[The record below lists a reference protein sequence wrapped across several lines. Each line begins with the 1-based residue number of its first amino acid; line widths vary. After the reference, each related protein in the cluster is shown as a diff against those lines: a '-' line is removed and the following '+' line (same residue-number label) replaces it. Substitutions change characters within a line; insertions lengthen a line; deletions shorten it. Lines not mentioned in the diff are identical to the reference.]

1 MELNSSDVCQ
11 VKLFDPHGDPSNVGL
26 AWKWWLRGFELY
38 STGRG
43 VQNADQKRALLLHCA
58 GIEVQDIYFSLK
70 EEDGADGFEKT
81 VQTLSV
87 HFEPKINVPYERYC
101 FRSMAQSADESVEQF
116 IVRLRQRAVRC
127 NFQNTDEEI
136 RDQVIEKCRSH
147 KIRTKLLIKGHDL
160 TLDQLR
166 TIATTVEMTDKQV
179 KEMDSGTHV
188 NVVQRRHERY
198 DKTAQH
204 GGKGTEPV
212 APRGKCYRCGR
223 PGTLCK
229 G

>member
-1 MELNSSDVCQ
+1 MCRMKDIVSEAWHRVPTNQSSSLSFGFDRE
-11 VKLFDPHGDPSNVGL
+11 LFDV
-26 AWKWWLRGFELY
+26 
-38 STGRG
+38 
-43 VQNADQKRALLLHCA
+43 
-58 GIEVQDIYFSLK
+58 I
-70 EEDGADGFEKT
+70 
-81 VQTLSV
+81 
-87 HFEPKINVPYERYC
+87 
-101 FRSMAQSADESVEQF
+101 
-116 IVRLRQRAVRC
+116 
-127 NFQNTDEEI
+127 FQNTDEEI

-198 DKTAQH
+198 DKTVQH

-223 PGTLCK
+223 PGHFAKDKDCPARSRECNKCGYSGHFASCCK
-229 G
+229 TKHGATASKKDSYSKSYDEEINKQMDQGKFKTGIPQKRPSGHGKSAYSEHGEYRQ